1 MSTQP
6 NQQKEKEVKE
16 EGIQVTKTDLI
27 KVEVIEAEIKAR
39 KLVAAIVIRE
49 MANVV
54 KELDL

>member
-39 KLVAAIVIRE
+39 KLVAAIVIRK
-49 MANVV
+49 MANLV